1 MIDLAGKKV
10 IISRTD
16 SIGDV
21 MLTLP
26 TCTWIKNKF
35 DNVSIVFLGKGYTR
49 DVVEAFQDVDE
60 FLDWEELDKLS
71 SLDQTKRLGN
81 MNVDTII
88 HVFPNRAIAQLAK
101 KAKIPNRIGTSH
113 RTFHLLTCNF
123 RPNFT
128 RKRSDLHE
136 SQLNHELLRPLGLT
150 ELPTLDQVIETT
162 SNFKVEA
169 TELPQEFESLK
180 RYTILHPKSQGSAKE
195 WSLDKYMELAL
206 GLANE
211 GKTVVFT
218 GTQSEGAQFKGLIPS
233 HENVIDTTG
242 KLSLKQLMCLIS
254 KADNLVAC
262 STGPL
267 HIAGFL
273 GVNTIG
279 LYAPKRPI
287 HPGRWGALGPH
298 VNIIVKDENCTD
310 CLDGN
315 DCNCIQNITV
325 KAVLQK
331 LK

>member
-26 TCTWIKNKF
+26 ACTWIKNRF
-35 DNVSIVFLGKGYTR
+35 DNVTIIFLGKGYTKE
-49 DVVEAFQDVDE
+49 VVEAFKDVDD

-71 SLDQTKRLGN
+71 PLDQTKRISN
-81 MNVDTII
+81 MDVDTII
-88 HVFPNRAIAQLAK
+88 HVFPNREIAHIAK

-113 RTFHLLTCNF
+113 RLFHLLTCNF
-123 RPNFT
+123 RPKFT

-150 ELPTLDQVIETT
+150 DLPSLDQIVATT
-162 SNFKVEA
+162 SNFQVQETA
-169 TELPQEFESLK
+169 LPQEFSSLK
-180 RYTILHPKSQGSAKE
+180 GYTILHPKSQGSAKE
-195 WSLDKYMELAL
+195 WPIEKYMELAS
-206 GLANE
+206 GLANG

-233 HENVIDTTG
+233 DENIIDTTG
-242 KLSLKQLMCLIS
+242 KLSLKQLMCLIN

-267 HIAGFL
+267 HISGFL
-273 GVNTIG
+273 GVNTVG

-287 HPGRWGALGPH
+287 HPGRWAALGPH
-298 VNIIVKDENCTD
+298 VNILVNDENCQA
-310 CLDGN
+310 CLDGA

-325 KAVLQK
+325 EAVLQK